1 MLIAVCL
8 RDYIMQCF
16 VTLVLGDGK
25 TFLFDSII
33 VC

>member
-1 MLIAVCL
+1 MLL
-8 RDYIMQCF
+8 F